1 MKKLLSIVL
10 LLMAAS
16 AARSQYAPR
25 AGQPGSTAINQNSSS
40 ILSWGISC
48 QVNRGLLD
56 ITQPDSGF
64 ASVGEASFAVGK
76 ADAYIVSLGDGGTA
90 TLSFDPP
97 IVDGPGFD
105 FAVFENG
112 FNISG
117 DSDFL
122 ELAFVEVSSNGV
134 DFFRF
139 PAYCALDSNRQQETY
154 DGAKAEYYHN
164 LAGKYTARY
173 GTPFD
178 LSELDSIAGL
188 DLMSITHV
196 RIVDVIGTVIDSLAS
211 RGADGQIINDPWPT
225 AFPQGGFDLDAV
237 GVLHNQHAPNGVAD
251 LNRPKSVYPN
261 PVQQGRS
268 LHWDQEIDWALFS
281 LEGKLVQSGRGSKF
295 STGALNKGIYL
306 LRLDNRYQKVEIR

>member
-16 AARSQYAPR
+16 VARSQYAPR
-25 AGQPGSTAINQNSSS
+25 AGQPGSTAIAQDSSA

-56 ITQPDSGF
+56 VTQPDSGF
-64 ASVGEASFAVGK
+64 ASIGEASFAVGK
-76 ADAYIVSLGDGGTA
+76 ADAYIVSLGDGGSA
-90 TLSFDPP
+90 TLTFDPP
-97 IVDGPGFD
+97 IVDGPGYD

-112 FNISG
+112 FNING

-139 PAYCALDSNRQQETY
+139 PAYCALDSSRQQKTY

-178 LSELDSIAGL
+178 LKELDSIAVL

-225 AFPQGGFDLDAV
+225 LFPQGGFDLDAV
-237 GVLHNQHAPNGVAD
+237 GVIHNQHAPNGVSD
-251 LNRPKSVYPN
+251 LTRPTAIYPN
-261 PVQQGRS
+261 PVKKGQS
-268 LHWDQEIDWALFS
+268 LNWNREAEWFLYS
-281 LEGKLVQSGRGSKF
+281 LDGKLMDTGYGTKLETQHM
-295 STGALNKGIYL
+295 STGIYL
-306 LRLDNRYQKVEIR
+306 LRLNNSFQKVEIR